1 MRVWGEGFAVSRL
14 LVPPPVTV
22 QWRGYT
28 QTLRVRRNPWPPYGV
43 IEVLIDQ
50 RSAWTDHFKCGL
62 HAEHV
67 LANGWEVLTPG
78 PIATLMERLVR
89 DGLAEVV
96 AGPHKPLTNI
106 RMTPEQRVM
115 WPCLD
120 ARYTY
125 CGPDGSAGQLI
136 PEEFT

>member
-1 MRVWGEGFAVSRL
+1 MRTWGECLAIYRL
-14 LVPPPVTV
+14 LVPPPVTI
-22 QWRGYT
+22 QWRGFT
-28 QTLRVRRNPWPPYGV
+28 QTLRVRRNPHPPFGV
-43 IEVLIDQ
+43 IEVMIGQ

-67 LANGWEVLTPG
+67 LANGWEVMTPG
-78 PIATLMERLVR
+78 PFATVMDRLVR

-96 AGPHKPLTNI
+96 AGPHKPLTNL
-106 RMTPEQRVM
+106 RMTPQQRNL

-125 CGPDGSAGQLI
+125 RGPDGNVGTWI
-136 PEEFT
+136 